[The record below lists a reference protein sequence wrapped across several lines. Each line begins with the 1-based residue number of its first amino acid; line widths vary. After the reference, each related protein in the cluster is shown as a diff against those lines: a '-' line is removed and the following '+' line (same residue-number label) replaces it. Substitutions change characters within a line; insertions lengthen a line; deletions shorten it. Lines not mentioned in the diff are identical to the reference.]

1 MTHTIPTLRR
11 GGKRQEELLM
21 TSVSWLTPP
30 STAHHSHQSELQT
43 LPAPLLS
50 PGINTCRPMSFQE
63 DGAKVSTVF
72 CPEWMEWWLE
82 KSRIGPQL
90 PECAYTTCKS
100 GSYLPVSGGQ
110 LALVMAEVNTTN
122 HCGQN
127 TVSTVATT
135 MFTIVCLYGVPCTH
149 VLM

>member
-1 MTHTIPTLRR
+1 MCCICGMASIPLDIRMCYVHTHKLALINYRTLYNTMSCSFLFVGHTYLSRAPQAGPAGFCMTHTIPTLRR

-63 DGAKVSTVF
+63 DGAKVQ
-72 CPEWMEWWLE
+72 
-82 KSRIGPQL
+82 QL
-90 PECAYTTCKS
+90 
-100 GSYLPVSGGQ
+100 
-110 LALVMAEVNTTN
+110 
-122 HCGQN
+122 
-127 TVSTVATT
+127 
-135 MFTIVCLYGVPCTH
+135 
-149 VLM
+149 